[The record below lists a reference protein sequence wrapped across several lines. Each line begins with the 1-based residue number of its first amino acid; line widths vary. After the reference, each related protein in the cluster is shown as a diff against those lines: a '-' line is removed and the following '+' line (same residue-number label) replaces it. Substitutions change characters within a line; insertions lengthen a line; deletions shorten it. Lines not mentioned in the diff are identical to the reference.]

1 MKIRVLFV
9 DDNEPLLDIGSM
21 YMERDAV
28 DFEITTANSASKAL
42 DILAFKSFDA
52 IISDYQMPILD
63 GLEFLA
69 RVRSRDEQIPFIIFT
84 GKGREEIAIQALNL
98 GATHYVIKGG
108 DPKSQY
114 AELIHIV
121 RSSVEHSREKKARSE
136 YEERYRIVFENAND
150 GILMVDRSNRMIQS
164 ANAKFLDMIGY
175 THDELLE
182 LGVVDI
188 HPKEDLGHILELF
201 EKQAR
206 GEIRIAERVP
216 VLRKDGSIFY
226 ADISAAAIQWEGRDY
241 QLGVF
246 RDVTV
251 RSEMEDSVRAKEELY
266 RLIAE
271 NSSDVIFTL
280 DMNMN
285 RTYLSPSV
293 ERLRGF
299 TYEESLAQSWEEVMT
314 PESLEKMIIL
324 FGQGFERIR
333 NGEDFRQPI
342 TIELEMY
349 RKDGSTVWVE
359 VAASAM
365 YNDQGKPLGVLGLT
379 RDISARK
386 SSVESMQKSEEQFRL
401 FFWNAPVYCYM
412 VAPDGKIMSVNK
424 TALDSLGYSEDELIG
439 RNISSLYAPDEA
451 SRVEKLIEE
460 WKGSGALRNERID
473 LMTKEGIR
481 LTVILSVSSI
491 RDSDGRFT
499 HSIIIQRDIS
509 DSDLL
514 VSKQY
519 KTLFENANDA
529 IFLMCYDI
537 FVDCNDRTLEMFG
550 CTRELILGQ
559 TPYRYSPPHQPDD
572 RESKEKA
579 IEKINAATAG
589 NPQFFYWKH
598 IQYDGTPFDAEVS
611 LNAIEIDGEILI
623 QALVRDITKRTQ
635 AENDLR
641 ESEERYRVLYENLPD
656 GVIGVDTDGKF
667 SFCNKKV
674 LEMFGYHDEDQVIGK
689 RLDHFLHPD
698 YKKSAM
704 EIFTSSLSAG
714 KTKIEGF
721 EGIGIRADGSE
732 IYFHLSSSLIKVN
745 DKIVGMQSHIRDLSE
760 WKEAQKQLKYQREEL
775 GKFAQ
780 SMAHD
785 LRSNLHVIV
794 GLADLYQADHK
805 EKHLKDII
813 GIAEK
818 MDSILTKSV
827 ALAEAG
833 IVIGAREFINLEDLI
848 REVALTSIPDEIQ
861 LKIGQLPALNCDRA
875 KMVQVVQNLMQNAHE
890 HGKATI
896 IDISLRKEVDG
907 FSISIVNDGL
917 PIPEAN
923 QDRFFEKGF
932 STKEKGGLG
941 LSIVKSII
949 EAHGWK
955 ISLESINP
963 TIIKIQIPSTDVR
976 YAL

>member
-9 DDNEPLLDIGSM
+9 DDNQPLLDIGSM
-21 YMERDAV
+21 YMERDAT
-28 DFEITTANSASKAL
+28 DFEITTTNSAAKAL
-42 DILAFKSFDA
+42 DILAFKTFDA
-52 IISDYQMPILD
+52 IISDYQMPIID

-69 RVRSRDEQIPFIIFT
+69 RVRARDEHTPFIIFT

-121 RSSVEHSREKKARSE
+121 RSSVEHNREKKALRES
-136 YEERYRIVFENAND
+136 EERYRIVFENAND
-150 GILMVDRSNRMIQS
+150 GILMVDRSDRMIYS
-164 ANAKFLDMIGY
+164 ANAKFCEMIGY
-175 THDELLE
+175 TQDELLE
-182 LGVVDI
+182 LSVDDI
-188 HPKEDLGHILELF
+188 HPKKDLANVLDLF

-206 GEIRIAERVP
+206 NEIRIAERVP
-216 VLRKDGSIFY
+216 VLRKDGSTFD
-226 ADISAAAIQWEGRDY
+226 ADISAAAIQWEGKDY

-246 RDVTV
+246 RDVTI
-251 RSEMEDSVRAKEELY
+251 RSEMEDAVRAKEQLY

-299 TYEESLAQSWEEVMT
+299 TYEESLVQSWEEVMT
-314 PESLEKMIIL
+314 PESLEKTISL
-324 FGQGFERIR
+324 FGQGFERIH

-342 TIELEMY
+342 TAELEMY

-359 VAASAM
+359 ISASAM
-365 YNDQGKPLGVLGLT
+365 YNEEGNPIGVLGLT

-386 SSVESMQKSEEQFRL
+386 FSEESMKEKEELFRL
-401 FFWNAPVYCYM
+401 FFLNAPVYCYM
-412 VAPDGKIMSVNK
+412 VSPNGTILSVNN
-424 TALDSLGYSEDELIG
+424 TALQSLGYSEDELVG
-439 RNISSLYAPDEA
+439 RNISSLYAQDEA

-460 WKGSGALRNERID
+460 WKGSGDIRNEKMGI
-473 LMTKEGIR
+473 MTKAGLR
-481 LTVILSVSSI
+481 RTVILSVSSV
-491 RDSDGRFT
+491 RGNEGRIIY
-499 HSIIIQRDIS
+499 SIIIQRDIS
-509 DSDLL
+509 DSALL

-529 IFLMCYDI
+529 IFLMRDDI
-537 FVDCNDRTLEMFG
+537 FVDCNDRTLEMFA
-550 CTRELILGQ
+550 CTREQILGQ
-559 TPYRYSPPHQPDD
+559 PPYRFSPPNQPDG
-572 RESKEKA
+572 RESMEKA
-579 IEKINAATAG
+579 MEKINRAIAG

-598 IQYDGTPFDAEVS
+598 IQFDGTPFDAEVS

-623 QALVRDITKRTQ
+623 QALVRDITKRMQ

-641 ESEERYRVLYENLPD
+641 ESEERYRILYENLPD
-656 GVIGVDTDGKF
+656 GVIGIDTHGYF
-667 SFCNKKV
+667 TFCNKRV
-674 LEMFGYHDEDQVIGK
+674 LEMFGYHNDDQVIGK
-689 RLDHFLHPD
+689 RLDEFLHPD
-698 YKKSAM
+698 YKKTAL

-732 IYFHLSSSLIKVN
+732 IFFHLSSSMIRVDGKV
-745 DKIVGMQSHIRDLSE
+745 VGIQSHIRDLSE
-760 WKEAQKQLKYQREEL
+760 WKETQEQLKQQREEL
-775 GKFAQ
+775 SKFAH

-785 LRSNLHVIV
+785 LRSNIHVII
-794 GLADLYQADHK
+794 GIADLYLEDHR

-818 MDSILTKSV
+818 MNSILTTSI

-833 IVIGAREFINLEDLI
+833 IIIGARESVNLEQLI

-861 LKIGQLPALNCDRA
+861 LELCDLPTLNCDRA
-875 KMVQVVQNLMQNAHE
+875 KMVQVMQNLMQNAYE
-890 HGKATI
+890 HGPATT
-896 IDISLRKEVDG
+896 ISVSSRNEVDG
-907 FSISIVNDGL
+907 LSILIVNDGL
-917 PIPEAN
+917 PIPEAYH
-923 QDRFFEKGF
+923 DMFFKKEF
-932 STKEKGGLG
+932 STKDKGGLG
-941 LSIVKSII
+941 LSIIKSIVN
-949 EAHGWK
+949 AHGWK
-955 ISLESINP
+955 ISLENTNPATISIHV
-963 TIIKIQIPSTDVR
+963 PSKDVR
-976 YAL
+976 